1 MKGSLKWYL
10 GISIKTLLLVVVW
23 SVLMYVFL
31 GDTWFSEEGGGVIRW
46 EDFYHLIYYIMLG
59 YGIFGFATAL
69 VFYKKDIPLAIS
81 MGVSRKEAFWGS
93 SSYTLMNIAAT
104 FVLIVVIG
112 LITGKE
118 KQMGNWCFLAAVI
131 IVLGNAFGLFLGI
144 VYKVFGRVAAVVTG
158 IAMYLLFM
166 AGIFYI
172 LGGSGSISVF
182 LLETAD
188 RPDIWQVMTAAVTA
202 LLWGGVS
209 LIHYR
214 TVRKMTV

>member
-10 GISIKTLLLVVVW
+10 GISIKTLLLVVAW

-31 GDTWFSEEGGGVIRW
+31 GDTGLG

-81 MGVSRKEAFWGS
+81 MGASRKEAFWGS
-93 SSYTLMNIAAT
+93 SAYTLMNIAAV
-104 FVLIVVIG
+104 FVLLLVIG
-112 LITGKE
+112 LIAGKE
-118 KQMGNWCFLAAVI
+118 KQMGNWCFLAALI
-131 IVLGNAFGLFLGI
+131 IILGNAFGLFLGI
-144 VYKVFGRVAAVVTG
+144 VYQIFGRVAAVVTG

-172 LGGSGSISVF
+172 LGGSESISAF

-188 RPDIWQVMTAAVTA
+188 STGIWHAMTAAVTA

-209 LIHYR
+209 LLHYR
-214 TVRKMTV
+214 TIRKMTV